1 MNRQLFLVT
10 APPHD
15 YNSHFS
21 QLCKRSCQQ
30 VSHQLKVSLP
40 SYWLCKVLW
49 HKIHLDSNLSK
60 DCLKYCSVHLS
71 MLFNFFYLILTC
83 SSIFSYFPQDNIPQ
97 DEVISLPAFP
107 VVISKNPCPYSFSH
121 SSKTKRK
128 KKCVREEMREWMDCR
143 KKMHGNLY
151 VYTKT
156 LRYRTKDLS
165 LLTLRKLISLNISGY
180 LYAK

>member
-83 SSIFSYFPQDNIPQ
+83 RSIFSYFPQDIFLKMQ
-97 DEVISLPAFP
+97 SYHFLRFQ
-107 VVISKNPCPYSFSH
+107 SSFRKIH
-121 SSKTKRK
+121 VPTRFHTHQKQKEK
-128 KKCVREEMREWMDCR
+128 KKCVREEMRKWMDCR
-143 KKMHGNLY
+143 KKCMGIC
-151 VYTKT
+151 TSIPK
-156 LRYRTKDLS
+156 RCAIGQRT
-165 LLTLRKLISLNISGY
+165 
-180 LYAK
+180 